1 MLKQGDL
8 LTLENDKE
16 YAVVDTTK
24 INDII
29 YVYLINSNDYSDF
42 MFCSYDQI
50 DGLYEVEDSDVLSNL
65 IEVFNYQLNG
75 DINGTR

>member
-75 DINGTR
+75 TINGTR